1 MKKIIQMAL
10 SRLILLSTL
19 TLIGFTSFA
28 QFNYVPGTTY
38 TFRTLVSSTQTVQ
51 MDIVY
56 DGNDNATV
64 TLTNVA
70 PQSTDKSYSH
80 IFLPTNDEY
89 TFNQTTGS
97 LEVTRNNSF
106 YKNINVTNGT
116 SGDFVVGPKIVPQC
130 NGCQIG
136 SGGCKIAH
144 MDLGR
149 GHWEIYCDWDGTGE
163 NACQICHK
171 LSWVEEKSDTHSND
185 PILVIRV
192 SGNLIIQ

>member
-38 TFRTLVSSTQTVQ
+38 TFRTLISSTQTVQ

-70 PQSTDKSYSH
+70 PQATDKYSNH
-80 IFLPTNDEY
+80 IFLPENNEY
-89 TFNQTTGS
+89 TLNS
-97 LEVTRNNSF
+97 NNGILDVNSNF
-106 YKNINVTNGT
+106 SNFKIIDIVHET
-116 SGDFVVGPKIVPQC
+116 STEYSVEFVSVPSCSDGC
-130 NGCQIG
+130 NIG
-136 SGGCKIAH
+136 SGACKLQFSWIANC
-144 MDLGR
+144 MMTCCVGDISI
-149 GHWEIYCDWDGTGE
+149 EPSCSECNKPNIKIV
-163 NACQICHK
+163 QIG
-171 LSWVEEKSDTHSND
+171 KSFDN
-185 PILVIRV
+185 PILIIRV
-192 SGNLIIQ
+192 SGTLTIN